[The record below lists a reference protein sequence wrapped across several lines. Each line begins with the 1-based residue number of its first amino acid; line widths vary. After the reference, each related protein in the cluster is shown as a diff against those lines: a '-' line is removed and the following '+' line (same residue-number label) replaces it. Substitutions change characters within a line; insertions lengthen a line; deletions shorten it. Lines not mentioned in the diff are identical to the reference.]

1 MNGVTG
7 RRVASARD
15 RDVDRV
21 AECNPYR
28 TVVSRIRFALLSYA
42 VMCRRFWPA
51 KISPFGRND
60 RPGGAYVVSAME
72 ALSICER

>member
-7 RRVASARD
+7 RRVASARA

-42 VMCRRFWPA
+42 VMCDDSGLRRFLPLVEMTV
-51 KISPFGRND
+51 R
-60 RPGGAYVVSAME
+60 GARM
-72 ALSICER
+72 